1 MENFKKEKKLDR
13 RTKYTK
19 DIIKKS
25 LLKMVKKKPFEKI
38 TVTEIC
44 KMCEIN
50 RGTFYIHYC
59 DLYDVLDDLLD
70 EMFQET
76 SSIFSHLDL
85 INNKESKQCTYPLCK
100 MIQENPKY
108 SDLLLNDSLSNYI
121 IDKMISLQKDEYIS
135 NLISLY
141 KLSYTQAEA
150 ILIFQINGCLA
161 VNKHMYKNNEK
172 WCEIQNTIDNF
183 IKCGLKNY
191 CELN

>member
-19 DIIKKS
+19 NIIKES

-70 EMFQET
+70 EM
-76 SSIFSHLDL
+76 
-85 INNKESKQCTYPLCK
+85 KES
-100 MIQENPKY
+100 
-108 SDLLLNDSLSNYI
+108 
-121 IDKMISLQKDEYIS
+121 
-135 NLISLY
+135 
-141 KLSYTQAEA
+141 
-150 ILIFQINGCLA
+150 
-161 VNKHMYKNNEK
+161 
-172 WCEIQNTIDNF
+172 
-183 IKCGLKNY
+183 
-191 CELN
+191 

>member
-1 MENFKKEKKLDR
+1 MENLKKEKKLDR

-19 DIIKKS
+19 NIIKDA

-76 SSIFSHLDL
+76 SSMFSHLNL
-85 INNKESKQCTYPLCK
+85 INDKKNKECTYPLCK

-108 SDLLLNDSLSNYI
+108 SDLLLNDSLSSYI

-135 NLISLY
+135 NLVNLY
-141 KLSYTQAEA
+141 NLTYTQAEA

-161 VNKHMYKNNEK
+161 INKHMYKNNEK

-191 CELN
+191 DESN

>member
-44 KMCEIN
+44 KICEIN

-161 VNKHMYKNNEK
+161 INKHMYKNNEK

>member
-161 VNKHMYKNNEK
+161 INKHMYKNNEK

>member
-19 DIIKKS
+19 NIIKES

-76 SSIFSHLDL
+76 SSMFSHLNL
-85 INNKESKQCTYPLCK
+85 IDDKKNKQCTYPLCK

-121 IDKMISLQKDEYIS
+121 IDKMFSLQKDEYIS
-135 NLISLY
+135 NLVNLY
-141 KLSYTQAEA
+141 NLTYTQAEA

-161 VNKHMYKNNEK
+161 INKHMYKNNEK

-183 IKCGLKNY
+183 IKCGLKSF
-191 CELN
+191 CESN

>member
-141 KLSYTQAEA
+141 KLSYKQAEA

-161 VNKHMYKNNEK
+161 INKHMYKNNEN